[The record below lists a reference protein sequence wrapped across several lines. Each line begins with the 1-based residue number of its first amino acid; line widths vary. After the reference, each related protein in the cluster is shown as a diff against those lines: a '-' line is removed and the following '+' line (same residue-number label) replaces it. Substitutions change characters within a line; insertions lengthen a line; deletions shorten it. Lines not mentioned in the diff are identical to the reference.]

1 MMKKTLLFLVLT
13 IIMSFNTQVFADFAD
28 DNEIVLKPNETI
40 SLSIDIVNN
49 NGDSLDNSPNII
61 FCSKNENIATIDS
74 NGVITANDGEG
85 VAEIII
91 GVNGVERKINVIVTN
106 NADSFDSE
114 LYVAEAFLRTNE
126 IMVGDDNGNFN
137 PEKAMTRAEFAKII
151 CKFTNNDSKYNG
163 TNFLFTDVAD
173 DFWGFDYIMN
183 AANEGLVLGYGNN
196 IFGINDT
203 LTEEQAITVLCRM
216 LGDTYE
222 DVSYIETSVN
232 EKGGYSEGYISIA
245 GERGIDIEGL
255 QKTVP
260 ATRARVAKW
269 LYQLYNIKNN
279 F

>member
-1 MMKKTLLFLVLT
+1 MKKFILLLCVSILYTSSVSAATLNDNGLYMSLNEIIELETSFVNENGSVLDENPNRAFYSDDEKIVT
-13 IIMSFNTQVFADFAD
+13 ID
-28 DNEIVLKPNETI
+28 DNGTIYAQGNEGAAMI
-40 SLSIDIVNN
+40 Y
-49 NGDSLDNSPNII
+49 
-61 FCSKNENIATIDS
+61 F
-74 NGVITANDGEG
+74 
-85 VAEIII
+85 
-91 GVNGVERKINVIVTN
+91 GVNGVEDSLKVIVSDN
-106 NADSFDSE
+106 PDSFDADLYLAQKYLSE
-114 LYVAEAFLRTNE
+114 NE
-126 IMVGDDNGNFN
+126 IMVGDENGNFN
-137 PEKAMTRAEFAKII
+137 HEKAMTRAEFAKII
-151 CKFTNNDSKYNG
+151 CKFTNNDSEYNG

-183 AANEGLVLGYGNN
+183 AANEGLLLGYGNN

-222 DVSYIETSVN
+222 DVSYIETSVD

-255 QKTVP
+255 QKAVP

-279 F
+279 Y